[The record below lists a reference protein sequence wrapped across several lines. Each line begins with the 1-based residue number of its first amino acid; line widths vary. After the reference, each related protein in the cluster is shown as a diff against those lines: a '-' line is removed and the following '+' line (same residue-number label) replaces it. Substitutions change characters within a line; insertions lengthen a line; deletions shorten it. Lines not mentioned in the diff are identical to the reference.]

1 MNTYVLILK
10 GTNKEMSSFEFEGLW
25 KLYFNETIILQQ
37 LQNTY
42 YYFTSS
48 FEPTPDHEIF
58 SRVTLTNYFGKLLY
72 QGNSYEKYASSLK
85 KVNFSFLENTSFAI
99 EQHNSDND
107 HQIISSKELAA
118 PIWNSLE
125 NPKVDLKTPGFKF
138 LSLNLE
144 SQFLFIQLLFEN
156 KKEYL
161 LRMPKLRPVAKP
173 YTLKSDMARV
183 AVNYLGLKEGKVLDP
198 FCGIG
203 GILLEAYD
211 MGFTCYGNDISW
223 NDLQHLKS
231 NFNYYFNEPQL
242 NLSICDA
249 REQFLA
255 PQSMDGIVTD
265 IPYGRASR
273 RLGLDLYDKFLK
285 HAWSMLKNRHRLVV
299 IYANFVEFRDL
310 ALNYFVEVKQID
322 QYINKSMT
330 RHILILE
337 KVEEKLK

>member
-1 MNTYVLILK
+1 MTTYVLILK
-10 GTNKEMSSFEFEGLW
+10 GTNKEMSSFEFEELW
-25 KLYFNETIILQQ
+25 KLYFNETIVLQQ

-42 YYFTSS
+42 YSFTSS
-48 FEPTPDHEIF
+48 FEPSSNHEIF
-58 SRVTLTNYFGKLLY
+58 SRITLTNYFGKLLY
-72 QGNSYEKYASSLK
+72 RGSSYKEYASSLK
-85 KVNFSFLENTSFAI
+85 KYDFSFLENASFAV
-99 EQHNSDND
+99 EQCNSSND
-107 HQIISSKELAA
+107 HQILPSKELAR

-125 NPKVDLKTPGFKF
+125 NPQVNLKNPDFKF

-144 SQFLFIQLLFEN
+144 AEFLFVEVLFEN

-161 LRMPKLRPVAKP
+161 QRMPKQRPVAKP

-183 AVNYLGLKEGKVLDP
+183 AVNYLKLKEGKVLDP

-223 NDLQHLKS
+223 NDLQHLKT
-231 NFNYYFNEPQL
+231 NFNYYFDTPQL
-242 NLSICDA
+242 HLSICDA

-255 PQSMDGIVTD
+255 PQSVDGIVTD

-285 HAWSMLKNRHRLVV
+285 HASSMLKDGHRLVV

-310 ALNYFVEVKQID
+310 ALTYFTEIKQID

-337 KVEEKLK
+337 KEEEKLK